1 MPDSET
7 TDDSIEEQ
15 VEELQSKVEDLEEQS
30 IGKNQIRL
38 EAYDLKIKASSE
50 ETGMRELL
58 SMCSA
63 EMDDMMK
70 QALIGEYQEMERQDL
85 FDRMLGDD

>member
-1 MPDSET
+1 MSESDT
-7 TDDSIEEQ
+7 ADLEEQ
-15 VEELQSKVEDLEEQS
+15 VEELESKVERLEEKS

-38 EAYDLKIKASSE
+38 QAYDLSIKASSE

-70 QALIGEYQEMERQDL
+70 QALIGEYQQMEREDL
-85 FDRMLGDD
+85 FSQLLGDD